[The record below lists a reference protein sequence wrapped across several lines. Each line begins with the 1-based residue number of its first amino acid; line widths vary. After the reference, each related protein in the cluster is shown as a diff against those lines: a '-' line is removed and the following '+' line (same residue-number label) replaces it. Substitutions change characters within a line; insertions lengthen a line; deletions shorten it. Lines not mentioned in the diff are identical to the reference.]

1 MINKIR
7 IWFLLLTEFIAAMA
21 LAAIFIIFLLQ
32 IFTRYAPKISW
43 IVHLPFISSWMNN
56 LEPIGWTVNLISLL
70 WVWIIFFGCAFFVR
84 DREHVVFD
92 ILFFAVSKK
101 FQKIFSFIIALFLA
115 SIMLYSFGPTWD
127 AVFDNRLMEL
137 KKIQT
142 LKMPVTGEKIPI
154 KWLFAPYVILMVAV
168 ILRYFWNILS
178 LLFIEKRMERSKI
191 GEDN

>member
-1 MINKIR
+1 
-7 IWFLLLTEFIAAMA
+7 MA

-43 IVHLPFISSWMNN
+43 IVPLPFISSWMNN

-92 ILFFAVSKK
+92 VLFFAVSKK

-137 KKIQT
+137 KKIQ
-142 LKMPVTGEKIPI
+142 
-154 KWLFAPYVILMVAV
+154 
-168 ILRYFWNILS
+168 
-178 LLFIEKRMERSKI
+178 
-191 GEDN
+191 

>member
-43 IVHLPFISSWMNN
+43 IVPLPFISSWMNN

-70 WVWIIFFGCAFFVR
+70 WVWIIFFGCACFVR